1 MPGNLKGITV
11 VSVEQAVAAPYASM
25 RLASEGARVIKVER
39 PEGDFARNYD
49 TMVGGHSA
57 YFLWLNRGKQSV
69 CLDLKSDDDRALLK
83 RVIAEADVLIQN
95 LKPGTMAKLGLAV
108 DELRAEHP
116 RLIACSISGFGE
128 EGPFADLKAYD
139 LIVQAEAGLC
149 SITGTPDGPARVG
162 VSVCDIAAG
171 MSAHAAILQ
180 ALFHRERSGEGSTI
194 KVSLF
199 DALAEWMNVP
209 YLQHVHGGFE
219 TQRSG
224 VNHPSLAPYGA
235 YATRGGG
242 KVIFSVQNQR
252 EWAAFCEKVLDD
264 TALATD
270 PRFATNMERLDNRE
284 ALDAIVLER
293 FAQLEMDD
301 ALALLKVSG
310 LACGRLNGIADLAQH
325 PHLSTTPVKVGGEQV
340 DVILPGA
347 KAKGA
352 SVPKLSIPEKG
363 QDTEA
368 VTREFAAR

>member
-1 MPGNLKGITV
+1 MSGSLEGITV

-25 RLASEGARVIKVER
+25 RLAAEGARVIKVER

-57 YFLWLNRGKQSV
+57 YFVWLNRGKQSV
-69 CLDLKSDDDRALLK
+69 CLDLKSSEDRKLLR
-83 RVIAEADVLIQN
+83 RVIADADVLIQN

-108 DELRAEHP
+108 DDLRAEHP

-194 KVSLF
+194 EVSLF
-199 DALAEWMNVP
+199 DALADWMNVP

-235 YATRGGG
+235 YATETGQQ
-242 KVIFSVQNQR
+242 VIFSVQNER
-252 EWAAFCEKVLDD
+252 EWVAFCDKVLGNGM
-264 TALATD
+264 LATD
-270 PRFATNMERLDNRE
+270 ERFANNMVRLKHRE
-284 ALDAIVLER
+284 ALDAIIIER
-293 FAQLEMDD
+293 FKMLALDD
-301 ALALLKVSG
+301 ALTLLKQSG
-310 LACGRLNGIADLAQH
+310 LACGRLNGIADLAGH
-325 PHLSTTPVKVGGEQV
+325 PHLSTVPVQVGDDTIE
-340 DVILPGA
+340 VISPGA
-347 KAKGA
+347 KTKDAMQQTLC
-352 SVPKLSIPEKG
+352 VPEKG
-363 QDTEA
+363 QDTE
-368 VTREFAAR
+368 TIMREFTTG